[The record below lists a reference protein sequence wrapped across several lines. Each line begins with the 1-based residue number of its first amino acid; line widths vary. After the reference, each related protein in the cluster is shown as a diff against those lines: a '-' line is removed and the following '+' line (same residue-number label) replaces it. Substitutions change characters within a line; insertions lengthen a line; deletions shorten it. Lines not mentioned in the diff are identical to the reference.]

1 MAEFYAYKYSTSHLF
16 FPKIIITLLVVL
28 GLVIAVPKL
37 LAALKERKNGGKKYR
52 FFVEGYDKLKLFGTV
67 ILMILYVLALDLVGF
82 CPPASCSSC
91 SLTFCSAAP
100 WRKIPCWCPR

>member
-37 LAALKERKNGGKKYR
+37 LAALKERKNGGT
-52 FFVEGYDKLKLFGTV
+52 FEV
-67 ILMILYVLALDLVGF
+67 VL
-82 CPPASCSSC
+82 C
-91 SLTFCSAAP
+91 
-100 WRKIPCWCPR
+100 

>member
-52 FFVEGYDKLKLFGTV
+52 FFVEGYDKLKL
-67 ILMILYVLALDLVGF
+67 
-82 CPPASCSSC
+82 PASCSSC